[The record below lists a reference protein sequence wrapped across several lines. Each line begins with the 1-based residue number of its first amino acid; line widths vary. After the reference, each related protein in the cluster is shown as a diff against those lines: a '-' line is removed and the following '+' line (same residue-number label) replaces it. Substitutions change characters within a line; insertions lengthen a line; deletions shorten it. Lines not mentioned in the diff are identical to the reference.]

1 LTKKTLAIYCQ
12 ILYITQTKKIILSHK
27 FLGMKQT
34 EEKSSSVVL
43 HKLSLWKRVKT
54 ILAQTFPY
62 AIVYE
67 DGLVS
72 KRQWYAIKRNGEYSE
87 YKPFGILFMGYIIKF
102 NTAEEPMTFDEAE
115 AYCQA
120 QEFAGKKGEL
130 PSSEFISQII
140 KHYGKLHYVL
150 DVMGETRISNG
161 YYLTSTPAGV
171 TPSGEPMRYAWHF
184 TYTLPNMP
192 VSLLKEEEGKALV
205 VFKVK

>member
-1 LTKKTLAIYCQ
+1 M
-12 ILYITQTKKIILSHK
+12 TQKI
-27 FLGMKQT
+27 
-34 EEKSSSVVL
+34 EKSSLVRL
-43 HKLSLWKRVKT
+43 HKPSLWKRVT
-54 ILAQTFPY
+54 TLFAQSFPY
-62 AIVYE
+62 PVVYE

-72 KRQWYAIKRNGEYSE
+72 KRQWYAIKRNGNLSE

-161 YYLTSTPAGV
+161 YYLTSTPAGLA
-171 TPSGEPMRYAWHF
+171 PSKEPLRYAWYF

-192 VSLLKEEEGKALV
+192 ISLLKEEEGKALV
-205 VFKVK
+205 VFPVK

>member
-1 LTKKTLAIYCQ
+1 M
-12 ILYITQTKKIILSHK
+12 TQKI
-27 FLGMKQT
+27 
-34 EEKSSSVVL
+34 EKSSSVVL

-54 ILAQTFPY
+54 IFARTFPY

-87 YKPFGILFMGYIIKF
+87 YKPFGILFMGYIIKLD
-102 NTAEEPMTFDEAE
+102 TPETPMSSDAAAKFCQSQTFAN
-115 AYCQA
+115 
-120 QEFAGKKGEL
+120 KKGEL
-130 PSSEFISQII
+130 PSSELMMQII

-150 DVMGETRISNG
+150 DVLGASRISNG